1 LALQNDM
8 LFGRLTRSVHHWS
21 ANLLVAVVLLHL
33 ARVYLTGA
41 YHPPRQFNWVI
52 GLALLC
58 GVLAQN
64 FTGYLLPWDQL
75 SYWATTIVTSMLGY
89 VPVAGGWLRG
99 VVRGGDDIGSAAL
112 INFYTFHTTILPLL
126 VVLLMAWHFWRVRK
140 ARGVVVPRAPGEARD
155 ESPEQVLTLP
165 SLLLREF
172 VVALV
177 LVACVLV
184 FSMFVA
190 APLGDAANPG
200 MSPNPAK
207 APWYFVGFQELL
219 LHFHPFFAV
228 VVLPI
233 LAGLA
238 LLLVPYLPY
247 EKDSSGIFMI
257 SRRGRKLGIIAAG
270 AALVVTTLWVVLD
283 EVWIDFGAWLP
294 FLPASI
300 GEGLLPVALLLALL
314 AGFYLLLRGRLAG
327 SRDEAVQSMFL
338 FLTAAFLVLTL
349 TGVWFRGEGMA
360 LVWPW
365 DL

>member
-1 LALQNDM
+1 
-8 LFGRLTRSVHHWS
+8 
-21 ANLLVAVVLLHL
+21 
-33 ARVYLTGA
+33 
-41 YHPPRQFNWVI
+41 
-52 GLALLC
+52 
-58 GVLAQN
+58 
-64 FTGYLLPWDQL
+64 
-75 SYWATTIVTSMLGY
+75 
-89 VPVAGGWLRG
+89 
-99 VVRGGDDIGSAAL
+99 
-112 INFYTFHTTILPLL
+112 
-126 VVLLMAWHFWRVRK
+126 
-140 ARGVVVPRAPGEARD
+140 
-155 ESPEQVLTLP
+155 
-165 SLLLREF
+165 
-172 VVALV
+172 
-177 LVACVLV
+177 
-184 FSMFVA
+184 MFVA

-314 AGFYLLLRGRLAG
+314 VGFYLLLRGRLAG